1 MMPLVAGEDFL
12 NLFHH
17 PLSDSSLPQSF
28 HAYLFKRIK
37 EKSTL
42 NLIMLDPRKFP
53 FGSMK

>member
-28 HAYLFKRIK
+28 HAYLFKGIK